1 MTMTLAQIKK
11 NERQVMLNG
20 IDQIQNATET
30 SDVNFMPSVLGTL
43 LSNFDQY
50 QARYIEPN
58 DKDTQTFLKLLT
70 VLKGGANVL
79 DIGFIKFATL
89 SFANY
94 TQGLNE
100 ETIPADNILT
110 PDERDKDVEE
120 LDTAFKALFGNPDGY
135 TRKELLNAS
144 DTFGVHV
151 NAFTKTYG
159 DDYRNELTDLDNE
172 LANLKNV
179 IDDPANLGHVRVNG
193 GDWQRATLSDYVEM
207 VQGRIYDLYI

>member
-1 MTMTLAQIKK
+1 MTLAQIKK

-20 IDQIQNATET
+20 IDQIQNATGA

-50 QARYIEPN
+50 QARYIEPD
-58 DKDTQTFLKLLT
+58 DKDTRTFLKLLT
-70 VLKGGANVL
+70 VLKGGSNVL
-79 DIGFIKFATL
+79 DIEFIKFATL

-94 TQGLNE
+94 IQGLNE
-100 ETIPADNILT
+100 ETRPADNILT
-110 PDERDKDVEE
+110 PDERDKDAEE
-120 LDTAFKALFGNPDGY
+120 LNTTFKALFGNPDGY
-135 TRKELLNAS
+135 TREELIDAVA
-144 DTFGVHV
+144 TFGVHV
-151 NAFTKTYG
+151 NTFIKTYG

-179 IDDPANLGHVRVNG
+179 IDDPAQLGHVRVNG
-193 GDWQRATLSDYVEM
+193 GDWQRATLKDYIEM